1 MTEKLDIAKKKRA
14 DFENHLHPTEARWFA
29 VYTSYK
35 REKIAFKDLT
45 NSEIETYLPLQ
56 QHTRR
61 YVRKVKEVELPLI
74 SHYVFVKI
82 KKSEYV
88 KVLQSPYVVKFV
100 KFSNNLISIPENEIE
115 LIKRILGEGFF
126 VEVNSDDFNTG
137 DEVEVIGGKLT
148 GLQGVLLEKENS
160 HFLSVELKGI
170 GLSLK
175 VSIAPNLLRKVNQ
188 RLVAK

>member
-1 MTEKLDIAKKKRA
+1 MTEKLDIVNKKKP
-14 DFENHLHPTEARWFA
+14 DFENHLHPSEARWFA

-45 NSEIETYLPLQ
+45 ANEIETYLPLQ

-88 KVLQSPYVVKFV
+88 KVLQCPYVVKFI
-100 KFSNNLISIPENEIE
+100 KFSNNLISIPEEEIE
-115 LIKRILGEGFF
+115 LIKRIVGEGFF
-126 VEVNSDDFNTG
+126 VEINADDFNAG

-160 HFLSVELKGI
+160 HFLSVELKSI
-170 GLSLK
+170 GLALK
-175 VSIAPNLLRKVNQ
+175 VSIAPNLLRKVN
-188 RLVAK
+188 KKH

>member
-1 MTEKLDIAKKKRA
+1 MTEKLEITIKKRA
-14 DFENHLHPTEARWFA
+14 DFENHLHATEARWFA

-45 NSEIETYLPLQ
+45 ANGIEAYLPLQ
-56 QHTRR
+56 NYTRR

-82 KKSEYV
+82 MKSEYV

-115 LIKRILGEGFF
+115 LIKRIIGEGYA
-126 VEVNSDDFNTG
+126 VEVNVDDFNTG

-160 HFLSVELKGI
+160 HFLSVELKSI
-170 GLSLK
+170 GLALK
-175 VSIAPNLLRKVNQ
+175 VSIAPNLLRKV
-188 RLVAK
+188 KK

>member
-1 MTEKLDIAKKKRA
+1 MTEKLDIARNKKA
-14 DFENHLHPTEARWFA
+14 DFENHLHPSEERWFA

-45 NSEIETYLPLQ
+45 ANGIEAYLPLQ
-56 QHTRR
+56 HHTRR

-115 LIKRILGEGFF
+115 LIKRIIGEGYF
-126 VEVNSDDFNTG
+126 VEINSDDFNVG

-148 GLQGVLLEKENS
+148 GLHGVLLEKENN
-160 HFLSVELKGI
+160 HFLSVELKSL

-175 VSIAPNLLRKVNQ
+175 VSIKPNLLRKIKQ